1 MSDWLAIGDETGNW
15 DQPGAFLG
23 VALVLGR
30 IEDWRKAL
38 EARLDGQWLKD
49 RLQNPPQ
56 HLPPAYRKA
65 PYHHLIDVFDYWN
78 SQPPGGEWALD
89 TPGNDPVRQEVF
101 ATLRW
106 LAEHPRLITLGLW
119 GPRAAMQ
126 TALFGSNDPALALG
140 RAYGLLT
147 ALALP
152 FLHPEKDRLLV
163 HPGLRS
169 ESRDSLAQQRAALNN
184 SRENQE
190 QRQFGYLRGTL
201 SMLKEETQRH
211 YCGWRGGAIAG
222 FDVGTLDYL
231 RDRSPALQ
239 TARLDNRLL
248 NVVADL
254 GAGLL
259 RLVCQP
265 GTAPVSLRR
274 DDAWGNVVFHPLEE
288 LIA

>member
-23 VALVLGR
+23 VALVMGR

-38 EARLDGQWLKD
+38 EARLDGHWLKD
-49 RLQNPPQ
+49 RLQTPPC
-56 HLPPAYRKA
+56 HLPSAYRKA
-65 PYHHLIDVFDYWN
+65 PHHHLIDVFNYWS
-78 SQPPGGEWALD
+78 SQPSGEWALD
-89 TPGNDPVRQEVF
+89 APGDDPLRQEVF
-101 ATLRW
+101 STLRW

-119 GPRAAMQ
+119 GPGAAMRA
-126 TALFGSNDPALALG
+126 ALFGSEDSAIALG

-152 FLHPEKDRLLV
+152 FLHPQEDRLLI

-169 ESRDSLAQQRAALNN
+169 ESRDSRAQQRATLNN
-184 SRENQE
+184 SRESQE
-190 QRQFGYLRGTL
+190 LRQFGYVRGTL
-201 SMLKEETQRH
+201 SILREETQRH
-211 YCGWRGGAIAG
+211 GQMWRGGAVAR

-231 RDRSPALQ
+231 RDHSSALK

-259 RLVCQP
+259 RLTSQP
-265 GTAPVSLRR
+265 GTQGVSLRR
-274 DDAWGNVVFHPLEE
+274 DDAWRNVVFHE
-288 LIA
+288 LPEITA